1 MAIVTRSQIKAK
13 LGIAD
18 ATTTYDDEIDAI
30 ISTTT
35 YQIQKYL
42 GYDPEDTTFTTG
54 RTEYLDGTGGKEI
67 VLDCPP
73 VPVSVSA
80 VYEDWERAFG
90 SDTLLTAGD
99 DYIQRKNGADGLGV
113 LVRLPTVWPF
123 QGRREVD
130 RLAATAQSAEGV
142 IKVTYTAT
150 VAGALAVAKRAAQL
164 ECTAA
169 WNAAGSFG
177 LGVVTGDNMDGAG
190 VTVSQVQ
197 KAQRRADSA
206 DGFVSPLVAG
216 MLSPFAKIKTG
227 R

>member
-1 MAIVTRSQIKAK
+1 MALVTRSQIKAK

-30 ISTTT
+30 ISSAT
-35 YQIQKYL
+35 YQIQQYL
-42 GYDPEDTTFTTG
+42 GYDSEATSY
-54 RTEYLDGTGGKEI
+54 TEYLDGTGGKEV

-73 VPVSVSA
+73 LPVSVTA

-90 SDTLLTAGD
+90 SDTLLTAES
-99 DYIQRKNGADGLGV
+99 DYIQRKNGSVGLGV

-123 QGRREVD
+123 QARREVD
-130 RLAATAQSAEGV
+130 RLASTVQSAEGV

-150 VAGALAVAKRAAQL
+150 NTAVLAAAKRAAQL

-169 WNAAGSFG
+169 WNASGSFG

-206 DGFVSPLVAG
+206 DGFVSPLVAP